1 MWGTVSKA
9 VQKTLKIRLLPVSKG
24 DKALTHCLSKDY
36 TTLLREA
43 LDIVVR
49 SDVRSRRRAHELCY
63 KRLRERY
70 PHLHNTYVEEAYKRT
85 LSMYRSYRR
94 LLGKWM
100 KHKYGKPPSPP
111 SLEANRVVDLH
122 IDTLRVEERNG
133 FKILRLSVGNG
144 EHARFVMLI

>member
-1 MWGTVSKA
+1 MEEVWGTVSKA

-63 KRLRERY
+63 KRLREKY
-70 PHLHNTYVEEAYKRT
+70 PHLHNKYVEEAYKRSLNVQKLQKASQKVDEAQIRKT
-85 LSMYRSYRR
+85 TEPRSEQS
-94 LLGKWM
+94 G
-100 KHKYGKPPSPP
+100 
-111 SLEANRVVDLH
+111 
-122 IDTLRVEERNG
+122 
-133 FKILRLSVGNG
+133 
-144 EHARFVMLI
+144 